1 MKRTRTDSEK
11 EIVFHFHLVQLSA
24 INFGTQMGKA
34 EQSRKGRLSE
44 ICLGRAA
51 AHKAVFDLKRMGG
64 GMSGRRK
71 RDWERPKRDRH
82 RSK

>member
-1 MKRTRTDSEK
+1 MSSS
-11 EIVFHFHLVQLSA
+11 HFVQLSA

-64 GMSGRRK
+64 GNVREGGNEIGRDLRGTDTEVSDK
-71 RDWERPKRDRH
+71 IERGRGD
-82 RSK
+82 